1 MKKEKRNKNEWT
13 TVITAKKKP
22 FDLSVREVFGY
33 KDLILLNVE
42 RIFKIKY
49 KQTILGP
56 LWFIFQPLLLTL
68 VHSFVFGNL
77 AGFAPEIVPTFLFYM
92 VANVLWLFFS
102 SSLSQTSSTF
112 LTHARLFGKVYFP
125 RLTIPIS
132 TVISTA
138 INFAIEF
145 SVFLVVMFIYYL
157 LGAKFYINWVAFLTP
172 LFILQLGLLA
182 MGLGIIISSITVK
195 YRDLQV
201 LVGFGLQLWMF
212 VSPVV
217 YGVSSISNQE
227 IVKAI
232 MCNPVSASL
241 ELMRYG
247 WLGVGSAPWEYWMLS
262 WIITVIVLLIGIAS
276 FNRAEKNFMDTV

>member
-1 MKKEKRNKNEWT
+1 MKSKKNRKNDWT
-13 TVITAKKKP
+13 TVISAKRKF
-22 FDLSVREVFGY
+22 FDLSVKEVFGY
-33 KDLILLNVE
+33 KDLILLNVA

-56 LWFIFQPLLLTL
+56 LWFIVQPLLLTL

-77 AGFAPEIVPTFLFYM
+77 AGFAPDVVPTFLFYM
-92 VANVLWLFFS
+92 VANVLWLFFY

-132 TVISTA
+132 TVMSTA
-138 INFAIEF
+138 INFVIEF
-145 SVFLVVMFIYYL
+145 LVFLVVMLIYYL
-157 LGAKFYINWVAFLTP
+157 CGAQFTINWVAFLTP

-182 MGLGIIISSITVK
+182 MGLGIIVSSITVK

-201 LVGFGLQLWMF
+201 LVGFGLQLWML
-212 VSPVV
+212 VSPVA
-217 YGVSSISNQE
+217 YSVSSIADKN
-227 IVKAI
+227 IATAI
-232 MCNPVSASL
+232 LCNPVSASI

-247 WLGVGSAPWEYWMLS
+247 WLGTGTTPWEFWGIA
-262 WIITVIVLLIGIAS
+262 WAVTIFVLLIGVAL
-276 FNRAEKNFMDTV
+276 FNRAEKNFMDTI